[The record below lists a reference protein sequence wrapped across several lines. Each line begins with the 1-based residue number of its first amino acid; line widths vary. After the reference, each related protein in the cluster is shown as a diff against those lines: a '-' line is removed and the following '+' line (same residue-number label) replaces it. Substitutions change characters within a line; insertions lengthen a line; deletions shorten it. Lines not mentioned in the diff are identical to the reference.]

1 MINVFLV
8 LSLLGVLSF
17 IPARAADSNIGPIVN
32 KLVENANDAVFHSLT
47 SASEWFNKQIC
58 AFPTNDNRIKAVI
71 EADKQQRQAKI
82 IEVID
87 HAKNTRPIMHVRV
100 LKLCDDFLAY
110 KRKHGSV
117 HEKGVYGDEEKILMT
132 REEFIDRLLKM
143 RPMKFMGDVDA
154 YLLRGIKRK
163 SGSGKL
169 FETIGTDNESTD
181 NESVGLVLKDYL
193 SYDEMQISALIG
205 VAGGTHFINNGHRTG
220 QDGKRDTTG
229 NHLEQG
235 VFVGLVGARFEKPGF
250 NEWQHMV
257 ISSKQRKIDEG
268 LATIWAKFYR
278 QKTIPTTIPEQAQQ
292 DTVRYIKFK
301 IKNDDND
308 HFLDSIIYKKRL
320 ELVIEPFLFDAER
333 HGAANKKVYLHIVG
347 LGIGFWAVDKSEQE
361 RLMLEVYENLLTKHK
376 FSNISDINFSWF
388 SHQKLGVYNNEDTIT
403 ANGNN
408 IKVHFSKREPAA
420 KLDPADA
427 DKLVVAQ
434 YAWDG
439 NAYVGNEYWDG
450 FLAAS
455 GDPAAAS
462 CSTIPELQN
471 PLINP
476 YVSAEHLA
484 PYGSEDEEP
493 ENVEPKTD
501 KGKAVAT
508 LAASATLAKTPES
521 SSTGLVPTPTPS
533 TSSTATTTST
543 PSTSPPAPSTPPT
556 TSVPVYAPTTMTPIQ
571 KSTPTVTTTIPTTPK
586 KPVPTGGIWGMLS
599 SIRTGISS
607 IFGSLFSYFGSFFG
621 WR

>member
-8 LSLLGVLSF
+8 LSLLGFLSF

-333 HGAANKKVYLHIVG
+333 RGAANKKVYLHIVG

-361 RLMLEVYENLLTKHK
+361 RLMLEVYEDLLTKHK

-484 PYGSEDEEP
+484 PYGSEDEETEKP
-493 ENVEPKTD
+493 S
-501 KGKAVAT
+501 AIAM
-508 LAASATLAKTPES
+508 LAAGAKSRAAAPTEVPTSTATQTSTQPAQMSYISRVAAFFGKPFSTPTTPSPSPSATITA
-521 SSTGLVPTPTPS
+521 PT
-533 TSSTATTTST
+533 STATTTAVLP
-543 PSTSPPAPSTPPT
+543 PSTTSKSPVSG
-556 TSVPVYAPTTMTPIQ
+556 
-571 KSTPTVTTTIPTTPK
+571 TTPK
-586 KPVPTGGIWGMLS
+586 PAPTGIGRIFSAIGTMFGSILS
-599 SIRTGISS
+599 YI
-607 IFGSLFSYFGSFFG
+607 GSLFG
-621 WR
+621 WGR